1 MAYEY
6 TGGLPF
12 TGYLPYK
19 GTGAVNGEPVNR
31 SNAGYKNKGG
41 FISASD
47 SNNTGLIATFGI
59 VVSQLP
65 SNDPAAFT
73 IGCPAGYIPI
83 GIIQADN
90 GVLGN
95 EPAKATYV
103 FQDIPVDIGYEGT
116 YRYQVMSATQTGALA
131 LPTLDYQLIFRATS
145 AGIGAAAIGTVE
157 AIPSSSQVPVG
168 WQSFPGYIVESTT
181 QNGVAIEFNFA
192 TNVNANTSNQFT
204 ITGVL
209 TSAAAATA
217 ITIIPDSVVLGGR
230 KVYVTNVLANV
241 GGATAW
247 ATTATV
253 VLQDSAAVAG
263 VTYAVA
269 GLTANAT
276 LGLTTA
282 NVTLAAPVSQNA
294 GFTASKGLQ
303 IVGNA
308 NGTGSNLFVTVT
320 GYIR

>member
-12 TGYLPYK
+12 TGSLPFK

-41 FISASD
+41 FVSASD
-47 SNNTGLIATFGI
+47 ANNSGLIATFGI

-73 IGCPAGYIPI
+73 IGCPAGYIPV
-83 GIIQADN
+83 GVIQADN
-90 GVLGN
+90 GILGN
-95 EPAKATYV
+95 EPAKATSV
-103 FQDIPVDIGYEGT
+103 FQDIPVDVGYEGT
-116 YRYQVMSATQTGALA
+116 YRYQVMSATQTGASA
-131 LPTLDYQLIFRATS
+131 TPTFDYQLIFRATS
-145 AGIGAAAIGTVE
+145 AGIGAAPIGTVE
-157 AIPSSSQVPVG
+157 AIPSTSQVPVG
-168 WQSFPGYIVESTT
+168 WQLFPGYIVESTT
-181 QNGVAIEFNFA
+181 QNGVAIEFNFV
-192 TNVNANTSNQFT
+192 TNPSANNNGQFT

-217 ITIIPDSVVLGGR
+217 VTLVPDSWVYGGK
-230 KVYVTNVLANV
+230 KVYVSNVTAKVN
-241 GGATAW
+241 GGTLW

-269 GLTANAT
+269 GLTANAF

-282 NVTLAAPVSQNA
+282 NVTVANPVALNT
-294 GFTASKGLQ
+294 GFTASKGLVL
-303 IVGNA
+303 VGNA
-308 NGTGSNLFVTVT
+308 NGTGSDLYVTVT